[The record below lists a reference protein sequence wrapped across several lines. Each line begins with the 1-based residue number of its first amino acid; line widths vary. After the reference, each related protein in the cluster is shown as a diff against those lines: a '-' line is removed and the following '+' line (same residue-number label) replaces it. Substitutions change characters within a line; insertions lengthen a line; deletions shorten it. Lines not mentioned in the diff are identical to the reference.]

1 MVAGTIT
8 PFLKIIQKLTIL
20 LALLQNLVQVLERPF
35 RKDISSKKCSDLL
48 AAPFT
53 MHLVQSADC
62 RLSLVI
68 QIARVIISNKS
79 PNEQGSKY
87 GFVKVA
93 AVKSVHPHTT
103 EHN

>member
-20 LALLQNLVQVLERPF
+20 LALLQNLMQVLERPF

-68 QIARVIISNKS
+68 QIAKELLYLIS
-79 PNEQGSKY
+79 PLMSK
-87 GFVKVA
+87 A
-93 AVKSVHPHTT
+93 LNMAL
-103 EHN
+103 